1 MVLGVLLA
9 VVAVLGFILLAQKG
23 LTVITIALFLA
34 LALNPAVE
42 FFQHRGLRRGLA
54 VATVYVIAFIVF
66 ALLALVFIP
75 PLVTQITHFVDSLP
89 ALVQDLTGGKGPLGI
104 LERRFHVVEEVR
116 KLTSQG
122 SKALSGAAL
131 PALGIAKSV
140 ARTLTDMVIIAFL
153 VLFMLLEG
161 PGWRQ
166 TFTNLIPDARRPSVN
181 RMAGGVY
188 KSVSGFVS
196 GNLLASF
203 IAGIFVTIVLLV
215 VRVPYPFPLG
225 LFAAIIELIPFIGPA
240 VVTLLL
246 SLVALTVGPISAIVV
261 FVLLLVY
268 HLIEGHTIRPLIYG
282 RALKLSALA
291 VLIAIILG
299 TEIAGILGALAA
311 IPVAGSI
318 QAVVKE
324 LADQRDRRRS
334 LHGSPENHELTARR
348 PQAQPRPPGQS
359 AV

>member
-9 VVAVLGFILLAQKG
+9 VVAALGFVFLAQKG

-42 FFQHRGLRRGLA
+42 FFQRRGLGRGLA
-54 VATVYVIAFIVF
+54 VAVVYVIAFIVF
-66 ALLALVFIP
+66 LLLGLVFLP
-75 PLVTQITHFVDSLP
+75 PLITQISHFVNSLP
-89 ALVQDLTGGKGPLGI
+89 DLIRDLTGGRGPLGL
-104 LERRFHVVEEVR
+104 LERRFHVVEQVR

-122 SKALSGAAL
+122 SKSFSGAAL

-140 ARTLTDMVIIAFL
+140 ATTLANLVIITFL

-161 PGWRQ
+161 PSWRR
-166 TFTNLIPDARRPSVN
+166 TFTDLVPDTRRPAVD
-181 RMAGGVY
+181 RMASGVY

-196 GNLLASF
+196 GNLLASLL
-203 IAGIFVTIVLLV
+203 AGAFVTIVLLV

-240 VVTLLL
+240 VVTVLLT
-246 SLVALTVGPISAIVV
+246 LVALTVGPVSAIIV
-261 FVLLLVY
+261 FALMLVY

-282 RALKLSALA
+282 RALKLSPLA
-291 VLIAIILG
+291 VLVAIILG

-318 QAVVKE
+318 QAIIRE
-324 LADQRDRRRS
+324 LLDQRDDRRQS
-334 LHGSPENHELTARR
+334 LHKSLDPAADRAK
-348 PQAQPRPPGQS
+348 PQPT
-359 AV
+359 